1 VTTKIKVTP
10 EEVRGAEL
18 EAARNKGT
26 GSFFLDILGA
36 PLKKRPALSEAVAKY
51 RMGLTKADIAAGH
64 VAGKVPVVGR
74 LFNEEVRTP
83 IKTVG
88 GFEVAKVEKV
98 KRLTAPLVRAQKFLM
113 PIFAYEGLRRVMAGG
128 DGNSEKKGNETMTRD
143 EQAVMLKAASLID
156 QLGKEREFLIDQLA
170 IAHHEKQASSLAREM
185 VEKGMLASED
195 MDKKASELFKE
206 PDLGMVKK
214 AVDLAQGGFDLG
226 KIEKKASVDGSDGS
240 ELDPMTEY
248 LVNFIHGR

>member
-1 VTTKIKVTP
+1 VATKIKVTP
-10 EEVRGAEL
+10 EEVRGAEI

-51 RMGLTKADIAAGH
+51 RMGLTKADIAAGS
-64 VAGKVPVVGR
+64 VAGKIPVVGR
-74 LFNEEVRTP
+74 LFNEEIRTP

-98 KRLTAPLVRAQKFLM
+98 KRLTAPLVKAQKFLL

-128 DGNSEKKGNETMTRD
+128 DKQAEKKGEQIMTRD
-143 EQAVMLKAASLID
+143 EQAVMVKAASLIEK
-156 QLGKEREFLIDQLA
+156 LGKERAFLIDELA
-170 IAHHEKQASSLAREM
+170 ATLHEKHASILAREM
-185 VEKGMLASED
+185 VDKGMLASED
-195 MDKKASELFKE
+195 MEKKAIELSKE
-206 PDLGMVKK
+206 PDLGMIKK

-226 KIEKKASVDGSDGS
+226 KIEKTSSVEGSDGS
-240 ELDPMTEY
+240 ELDPVTEY